1 VDGIAAVTA
10 RIGEIQGLVAS
21 LAPPRV
27 AAAQAGPAAGR
38 ADFATT
44 LEQARTGLALGGPA
58 SAAGPGPTA
67 GAASLARTAD
77 GVPVELAAYGN
88 GKVPATA
95 LTPLGTG
102 DHRLWAPAAESFR
115 ALEQAAARDGVTI
128 KVTDSYRSYESQV
141 DVARRKGLYSE
152 GGLAAKPGTSDHGWG
167 LSVDLS
173 LDGKALS
180 WMRTNAARF
189 GFAEDVPREPWHW
202 TYTAGA

>member
-10 RIGEIQGLVAS
+10 RIGEIQGLMAN

-27 AAAQAGPAAGR
+27 VQTGAAPAPGAPR

-44 LEQARTGLALGGPA
+44 LEQARAATSAPA
-58 SAAGPGPTA
+58 YGTSGASVGASTA
-67 GAASLARTAD
+67 RRAD
-77 GVPVELAAYGN
+77 GVPLALAAYGN
-88 GKVPATA
+88 GKVPPSA
-95 LTPLGTG
+95 LTPIGRG
-102 DHRLWAPAAESFR
+102 DHRLWAPAAEAFR
-115 ALEQAAARDGVTI
+115 GLEQAAAADGVTI

-152 GGLAAKPGTSDHGWG
+152 GGLAAKPGTSEHGWG

-173 LDGKALS
+173 LDGRAQA

-189 GFAEDVPREPWHW
+189 GFEENVPREPWHW
-202 TYTAGA
+202 TFTSGR